1 MGLFELL
8 RQKSCPRVAFIGID
22 GVPYSLIMDNPEV
35 FKNLNFIAAN
45 GSGGAMES
53 IVPPESSACW
63 PSITTGKNPGATGV
77 YGFQEREIGSY
88 ETYIS
93 MGNDVHAKRVWELVK
108 IAGREATVV
117 NVPVTYP
124 PQKDIQRMA
133 SGFLSPS
140 VRKAAAPQ
148 EFREYLESIGYRIDV
163 NSGLGHKDDKDDFLD
178 DAFLTLEKRFE
189 AFKYCIEKN
198 DWDLFFGV
206 FMTTDRVNH
215 FLYGDYELK
224 GKYLDEFLEFYK
236 KLDEYIG
243 ILNQMI
249 PEDVIKIIA
258 SDHGFTTLKY
268 QFYANEWLR
277 RQGWLEYKNKGG
289 SGLENVSCE
298 SKAYSM
304 IPGRFYINLENRE
317 WDGKVE
323 GKDYEAVRKELK
335 DMLLKIKSP
344 DGESVMR
351 HIWNSEE
358 VFRGDNTENA
368 PDLVAVPNNG
378 FDLKSSFDQKENIYD
393 VGPRSGMHTFEN
405 ASLIISKPGLDIE
418 GSNLYDIAPT
428 ILSMME
434 IKYEPECF
442 DGKSLI

>member
-148 EFREYLESIGYRIDV
+148 EFREYL
-163 NSGLGHKDDKDDFLD
+163 
-178 DAFLTLEKRFE
+178 
-189 AFKYCIEKN
+189 
-198 DWDLFFGV
+198 
-206 FMTTDRVNH
+206 
-215 FLYGDYELK
+215 
-224 GKYLDEFLEFYK
+224 
-236 KLDEYIG
+236 
-243 ILNQMI
+243 
-249 PEDVIKIIA
+249 
-258 SDHGFTTLKY
+258 
-268 QFYANEWLR
+268 
-277 RQGWLEYKNKGG
+277 
-289 SGLENVSCE
+289 
-298 SKAYSM
+298 
-304 IPGRFYINLENRE
+304 
-317 WDGKVE
+317 
-323 GKDYEAVRKELK
+323 
-335 DMLLKIKSP
+335 
-344 DGESVMR
+344 
-351 HIWNSEE
+351 
-358 VFRGDNTENA
+358 
-368 PDLVAVPNNG
+368 
-378 FDLKSSFDQKENIYD
+378 
-393 VGPRSGMHTFEN
+393 
-405 ASLIISKPGLDIE
+405 
-418 GSNLYDIAPT
+418 
-428 ILSMME
+428 
-434 IKYEPECF
+434 
-442 DGKSLI
+442 

>member
-8 RQKSCPRVAFIGID
+8 RRKSGPRVAFIGID
-22 GVPYSLIMDNPEV
+22 GVPYSLIMDNPDT

-45 GSGGAMES
+45 GSGGAMRS

-77 YGFQEREIGSY
+77 YGFQEREMGSY

-93 MGNDVHAKRVWELVK
+93 MGNDVHAKRVWELIK
-108 IAGREATVV
+108 IAGREATIV

-140 VRKAAAPQ
+140 VGKATSPL
-148 EFREYLESIGYRIDV
+148 EFREYLESIEYRIDV
-163 NSGLGHKDDKDDFLD
+163 NSGLGHKSDKGDFLE

-215 FLYGDYELK
+215 FLYGDYESE

-243 ILNQMI
+243 ILNHMM

-277 RQGWLEYKNKGG
+277 KQGWLKYKNKGE

-317 WDGKVE
+317 WDGKIE
-323 GKDYEAVRKELK
+323 GKDYEVVRKELK
-335 DMLLKIKSP
+335 DMLMEIKSP
-344 DGESVMR
+344 DGEPVMD

-368 PDLVAVPNNG
+368 PDLVAIPNNG
-378 FDLKSSFDQKENIYD
+378 FDLKSSFEQKENIFD

-405 ASLIISKPGLDIE
+405 ASLIISKPGVNME
-418 GSNLYDIAPT
+418 GCNLYDIAPT
-428 ILSMME
+428 ILDIME
-434 IKYEPECF
+434 IEYEPEYF